1 MVNIDFVPDDYI
13 QERESSKANF
23 LYLVLLGSLLGAIV
37 VTFSIIKIRQTA
49 VGAELRAVSLK
60 MTAAKEQIRQLEEL
74 QGKRKEMMKTAL
86 MTAELLEPV
95 PRSVLLACLT
105 NNMPAGVSLLELK
118 LVQRQRSAQANTVK
132 KGGDYKSA
140 KEAAALDDDSLL
152 FKESHADTEIQ
163 IEGIAPRDIEVAGYI
178 ARLSGADLLS
188 NVSLVESKEHEIDGI
203 NFREFKLKTM
213 LSQDIELTKEDVE
226 NIRMWREKMM

>member
-1 MVNIDFVPDDYI
+1 MVNIDFVPDDYL

-37 VTFSIIKIRQTA
+37 VTFSVIKIRQTA
-49 VGAELRAVSLK
+49 VEAELRAVSLK

-105 NNMPAGVSLLELK
+105 NKMPAGVSLLKLK
-118 LVQRQRSAQANTVK
+118 L
-132 KGGDYKSA
+132 
-140 KEAAALDDDSLL
+140 
-152 FKESHADTEIQ
+152 IQ
-163 IEGIAPRDIEVAGYI
+163 KQS
-178 ARLSGADLLS
+178 SG
-188 NVSLVESKEHEIDGI
+188 
-203 NFREFKLKTM
+203 
-213 LSQDIELTKEDVE
+213 
-226 NIRMWREKMM
+226 